1 MVNATDSR
9 GHIVNKYFHIIP
21 HWKKISC
28 LSRASSSPHIL
39 LPRFMGIVV
48 FRVHPKK
55 KENWELLFTFKTIY
69 CVTVPPTDTVLQLN
83 PYTDQ
88 PKHYDH
94 LLVSL
99 LPPKQ
104 IWPVDAQTPLCSVSI
119 RTSSLAYS
127 SSSVGSDHTGQ
138 PSLHTCINDSWP
150 SMTLSPVHNFSSDTY
165 WPLQTGVEMFW
176 PSCLAITVWPFVKVT
191 QILTIAHFSC
201 F

>member
-21 HWKKISC
+21 HWHKISC

-48 FRVHPKK
+48 FRVHPNKK
-55 KENWELLFTFKTIY
+55 GNWELLFTFKTIY
-69 CVTVPPTDTVLQLN
+69 CVTAPPTDTVLQLN

-104 IWPVDAQTPLCSVSI
+104 ICPVDAQTPLCSGLLVCWI
-119 RTSSLAYS
+119 RPHGPAFAPHMHQWLLA
-127 SSSVGSDHTGQ
+127 VHEPIAGSQ
-138 PSLHTCINDSWP
+138 L
-150 SMTLSPVHNFSSDTY
+150 F
-165 WPLQTGVEMFW
+165 FW
-176 PSCLAITVWPFVKVT
+176 
-191 QILTIAHFSC
+191 
-201 F
+201 